1 MFLIVR
7 ERLLNDLSKK
17 KEDLINVLLQGNSIE
32 DYASYRYINGRI
44 RGINDSIDLI
54 RDMFKEDEN

>member
-32 DYASYRYINGRI
+32 DYASYRYLNGRI

>member
-7 ERLLNDLSKK
+7 ERLLNDLTKK
-17 KEDLINVLLQGNSIE
+17 KQDLINVLLGNSIE

-44 RGINDSIDLI
+44 RSINDSIDLI

>member
-17 KEDLINVLLQGNSIE
+17 KEDLINVLLQANTIE

-44 RGINDSIDLI
+44 RGINDSIDI
-54 RDMFKEDEN
+54 VREMFKEDEN

>member
-7 ERLLNDLSKK
+7 ERLLNNLNKK
-17 KEDLINVLLQGNSIE
+17 KEDLTNVLLQGNSIE
-32 DYASYRYINGRI
+32 DYASYRYLNGRI

>member
-17 KEDLINVLLQGNSIE
+17 KEDLINMLLQGNSIE